1 MWKVYYHHRNLLLLY
16 RKAAGVFF
24 WPALCLV
31 LPKWILKVRHH
42 HGVRRAYL
50 RLTWLAVRDGLLRKL
65 GRSHAEILA
74 QARE

>member
-1 MWKVYYHHRNLLLLY
+1 LWKVYYHHRNLLLLY